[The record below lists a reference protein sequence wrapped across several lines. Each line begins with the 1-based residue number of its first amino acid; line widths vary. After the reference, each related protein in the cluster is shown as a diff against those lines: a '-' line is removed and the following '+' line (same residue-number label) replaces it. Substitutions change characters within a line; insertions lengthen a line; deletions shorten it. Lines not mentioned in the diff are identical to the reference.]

1 MIYSKRVKTKCVM
14 QYQPT
19 ECGAASLGTILS
31 YYGRNVPLKTL
42 RKECNVGRDGATAGS
57 IVKAGQQYNLNCVSK
72 RLNYEGLIKYN
83 RFPLV
88 VFWKNKHWLVLEG
101 FKADRAYLADPAQGS
116 IYITVEEFKS
126 SYSGILLDFSPSSS
140 FRKGGESD
148 NKYAYLLSILF
159 PYSSQIL
166 TLFIIA
172 VVQAFTLLAVSGLTS
187 QFINSFLQQ
196 GRINFGLPIIWLSFC
211 TFIVMILSDV
221 YQYTLLRRLNVII
234 SKRSVLD
241 LFVDFFGLPYSFYI
255 SRLQGELAGRFILVF
270 LLCQSLITSVLA
282 FLLSLVK
289 TLIILIGAFAIS
301 KLLAFI
307 TLCVF
312 FLNVTLSYYLTDL
325 RGNRNKLMAFQQG
338 IASGM
343 CQVIMSDFES
353 IKSSGQE
360 QLFLQNW
367 QYHYSSFV
375 RERQLLGKSISYNSI
390 LSNFSNI
397 FTSLLLTGISGILI
411 LKGQISLGTLVAF
424 QFLVSQIASTILQL
438 PSITS
443 SLQTLMGYSGRISDL
458 ADEDLENSDIA
469 TLSAQ
474 VNTYQT
480 HTEQVCME
488 FSSIKIRD
496 LSLTFSGSTK
506 PFLAG
511 LNISIPD
518 GSKIALVGGSGSGK
532 TTVARLIAGLYKP
545 TDGDIFYNKTSHN
558 NLHPLAI
565 NSSIGYVSQDVFVF
579 SDSIL
584 NNLTLWDSNVDISS
598 VWDALDAARLT
609 SYVSSQPGDIHYL
622 LRNTGANLSGG
633 QRQQLEIARA
643 LVKKPK
649 ILILDEATSAL
660 DITTEK
666 SVLSNIFK
674 LKLSVISI
682 AHRLTSAMLSDYIY
696 VMDSGMIVEEGT
708 PQDLIAKTG
717 GIFTAIYQSE
727 QSLLGS

>member
-1 MIYSKRVKTKCVM
+1 M

-31 YYGRNVPLKTL
+31 YYGLIVPLKTL
-42 RKECNVGRDGATAGS
+42 RMDCNVGRDGATAGN
-57 IVKAGQQYNLNCVSK
+57 IVKAGQKYNLKCSSK
-72 RLNYEGLIKYN
+72 RLNYEGLLNYN

-101 FKADRAYLADPAQGS
+101 FKADRAYLADPAQGNM
-116 IYITVEEFKS
+116 YITAEEFKL

-140 FRKGGESD
+140 FQKGGESV

-159 PYSSQIL
+159 PYTTQLL
-166 TLFIIA
+166 TLLIIA
-172 VVQAFTLLAVSGLTS
+172 AVQAFTLLAVSGLSS
-187 QFINSFLQQ
+187 QFINTFLQQ
-196 GRINFGLPIIWLSFC
+196 GRINFGLPIIWLTFF
-211 TFIVMILSDV
+211 TFILMILSTI
-221 YQYTLLRRLNVII
+221 YQYTLLRRLNVLI

-241 LFVDFFGLPYSFYI
+241 LFVDFFGLSYSFYI
-255 SRLQGELAGRFILVF
+255 SRLQGELAGRFVLVL
-270 LLCQSLITSVLA
+270 LLCQSLVSSIIA
-282 FLLSLVK
+282 FTLSLVK
-289 TLIILIGAFAIS
+289 TVIILIGAFAIS
-301 KLLAFI
+301 KLLASV
-307 TLCVF
+307 TLCIF
-312 FLNVTLSYYLTDL
+312 FLNVIISYYLTDL
-325 RGNRNKLMAFQQG
+325 RENRNKLMAFQQG
-338 IASGM
+338 FSSGM

-353 IKSSGQE
+353 IKASGQE

-367 QYHYSSFV
+367 QTHYSNFV

-411 LKGQISLGTLVAF
+411 LRGDITLGTLVAF
-424 QFLVSQIASTILQL
+424 QFLVSQIATTILQL

-443 SLQTLMGYSGRISDL
+443 SLQTLLGYSGRISDI
-458 ADEDLENSDIA
+458 ADEDLEAPDVA
-469 TLSAQ
+469 TLGAQ
-474 VNTYQT
+474 VNIYKSQAEQT
-480 HTEQVCME
+480 CNE
-488 FSSIKIRD
+488 FSSIRIHN
-496 LSLTFSGSTK
+496 LSLSFSGSKK

-511 LNISIPD
+511 LNISIPE

-532 TTVARLIAGLYKP
+532 TTVARLIAGLYRP
-545 TDGDIFYNKTSHN
+545 TDGLILYDNTSHE

-598 VWDALDAARLT
+598 VWDAIYTASL
-609 SYVSSQPGDIHYL
+609 SSFVSSRPGDIHYL
-622 LRNTGANLSGG
+622 LRNSGANLSGG

-660 DITTEK
+660 DNTTEK
-666 SVLSNIFK
+666 TVLSNIFK

-696 VMDSGMIVEEGT
+696 VLESGIIIEEGT
-708 PQDLIAKTG
+708 PRDLVSKTD
-717 GIFTAIYQSE
+717 GIFRAIYQSE
-727 QSLLGS
+727 NSLLLS